1 MGERVLIGTNFN
13 EHVGEWHRGI
23 EVLRMLDIYDV
34 NDREKEGQMVAEFV
48 KRMEI
53 FVNTYEMKEEQR
65 SRGICPQLDYILGK
79 RFNMKAETLGENV
92 DWQQG

>member
-1 MGERVLIGTNFN
+1 MGERVLIGANFN
-13 EHVGEWHRGI
+13 GHVGERHRGI

-53 FVNTYEMKEEQR
+53 FVNTYETKEEQR

-79 RFNMKAETLGENV
+79 RFNMKAETLGENL